1 MTKVTIVEPHRHLG
15 QFSITDKSLERMMDA
30 GGFLPKLEDLE
41 LVWAEDNVIEEER
54 VLNVI

>member
-1 MTKVTIVEPHRHLG
+1 
-15 QFSITDKSLERMMDA
+15 MDA